1 MFKYKSKESKVL
13 QILRFLWKPSLSCFL
28 SFFFFLPHFFSD
40 WPCWALK
47 PIMVPLEIFPNSFRC
62 FLLGTVPSDTRE
74 LLLVHWERRWGEL
87 QHLANTGGLSVLSTN
102 SDLAS
107 KEWGQ
112 NQQNFYFDFLSCFRY
127 LWLHSKLSRL
137 SVKKKKTIVLYCNCF

>member
-1 MFKYKSKESKVL
+1 M
-13 QILRFLWKPSLSCFL
+13 
-28 SFFFFLPHFFSD
+28 
-40 WPCWALK
+40 
-47 PIMVPLEIFPNSFRC
+47 PLEIFPNSFRC

-74 LLLVHWERRWGEL
+74 LLLVHWEPRWGEL

-112 NQQNFYFDFLSCFRY
+112 NQQNFYFDCLSCFRY

-137 SVKKKKTIVLYCNCF
+137 SVKKKKNNGSLLQLFLMVPRVDWQFLLEVFSCNPRVAGARVGGHLLESSLVDLTAGLKGWMTPP